1 MVTKTTKILLFL
13 QEISSGREINLNSYA
28 LNNGLSERTLRR
40 YVSDIRTVFGSD
52 FIEKLGNG
60 NYVCK
65 NKEFYKAF
73 MIPYQK
79 ADDTE
84 KLIELLHTINPG
96 FSDFLPPE
104 HKKLGVKLARELGD
118 IFLIKGSPH
127 EESPNL
133 KIFLSVKKAVKF
145 RRYVSFNYEG
155 VWFSDVK
162 FLKIIYS
169 KGNWQVAMIDEKES
183 INNGFRVIRLNFIDE
198 IMLSE
203 KTFHTDF
210 EALKFIQNFETFWD
224 GYKVKP
230 YLCEVFVSDE
240 VLKYFK
246 KKKFFGSQKITEKK
260 DINGFTKIEFMI
272 TSDDMILML
281 ARRFFPNFIIK
292 TPKSA
297 KVKFDEM
304 IEKYLKLSKI

>member
-1 MVTKTTKILLFL
+1 M
-13 QEISSGREINLNSYA
+13 
-28 LNNGLSERTLRR
+28 
-40 YVSDIRTVFGSD
+40 
-52 FIEKLGNG
+52 
-60 NYVCK
+60 
-65 NKEFYKAF
+65 
-73 MIPYQK
+73 
-79 ADDTE
+79 
-84 KLIELLHTINPG
+84 
-96 FSDFLPPE
+96 
-104 HKKLGVKLARELGD
+104 
-118 IFLIKGSPH
+118 
-127 EESPNL
+127 
-133 KIFLSVKKAVKF
+133 
-145 RRYVSFNYEG
+145 SFNYEG

-183 INNGFRVIRLNFIDE
+183 INSGFRVIRLNFIDE
-198 IMLSE
+198 IVLSE

-246 KKKFFGSQKITEKK
+246 KKKFFRSQKITEKR

-272 TSDDMILML
+272 TSDEMILML
-281 ARRFFPNFIIK
+281 ARRFFPDFIII

-304 IEKYLKLSKI
+304 IKKYLKFSKI